1 MTSHKAVLV
10 VEDSKVQRTMLSEYL
25 TSAGVET
32 VTASDGEQALQQ
44 FKRYRPRLVLLDV
57 VLPRMNGYEVLRRLK
72 RLSRDKPAV
81 VMCTIKGEKCDRY
94 WAEHQGADGYLVKPI
109 HPQQL
114 IQIVKQFLNPEWMN
128 SSVG

>member
-1 MTSHKAVLV
+1 MTSDKTVLV
-10 VEDSKVQRTMLSEYL
+10 VEDSKVQRAMLSEYL
-25 TSAGVET
+25 TLAGLDAVE
-32 VTASDGEQALQQ
+32 AADGEQALRR

-72 RLSRDKPAV
+72 GLSRDKPAV
-81 VMCTIKGEKCDRY
+81 VMCTIKGEECDRY

-114 IQIVKQFLNPEWMN
+114 IKIVKQFLNPQWMN
-128 SSVG
+128 SSVS